1 MPTQWNSTVV
11 TCSSFKSGRDSRQL
25 SKQMAI
31 VATQTTKDNGLW
43 QSKTISEGNNNFNGV
58 IEVVHSM
65 VENLDKSV
73 EIQPHSVV

>member
-1 MPTQWNSTVV
+1 
-11 TCSSFKSGRDSRQL
+11 
-25 SKQMAI
+25 MAI

-73 EIQPHSVV
+73 KIQPHTVV